1 MFACEPIYKCAMNSN
16 FVINIGRQLGSGGK
30 EIGEKLAVRLG
41 IDFYDKEL
49 INLASEE
56 SGLCKEFFEKA
67 DEKASQGIIGGL
79 FGMRFP
85 FISEGAMPCTNCLSN
100 DALFKIQSDVIRHL
114 AAEKSCVFVGRC
126 ADYILREHPH
136 CANIFISSSREDR
149 VARLCKLHNISE
161 SVAEEKMAKADKR
174 RSEYYNYYS
183 YKTWGAASTYHLCID
198 SSVLG
203 IEDTVLFIEEFAKK
217 KLKL

>member
-1 MFACEPIYKCAMNSN
+1 MSGNY
-16 FVINIGRQLGSGGK
+16 VINIGRQLGSGGK
-30 EIGEKLAVRLG
+30 EIGEKLAARLG

-67 DEKASQGIIGGL
+67 DEKA
-79 FGMRFP
+79 P
-85 FISEGAMPCTNCLSN
+85 VISEGAMPCTNCLSN
-100 DALFKIQSDVIRHL
+100 DALFKVQSDVIRRL

-136 CANIFISSSREDR
+136 CANVFISASKDDR
-149 VARLCKLHNISE
+149 IARLCQMHHIDE
-161 SVAEEKMAKADKR
+161 EAAEEMIEKADKR

-183 YKTWGAASTYHLCID
+183 YKTWGAAATYHLCID
-198 SSVLG
+198 SSSLG
-203 IEDTVLFIEEFAKK
+203 IEETVRFIEEFVAKK
-217 KLKL
+217 LQLRF